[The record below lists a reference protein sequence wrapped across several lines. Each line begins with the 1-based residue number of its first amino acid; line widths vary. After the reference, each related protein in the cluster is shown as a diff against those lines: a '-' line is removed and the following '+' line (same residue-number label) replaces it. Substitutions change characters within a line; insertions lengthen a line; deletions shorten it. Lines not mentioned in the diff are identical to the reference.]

1 MNVRSSR
8 RAGRTDPLHPTNLL
22 FHVGNLGPRARIGL
36 CHLPLTAVLAV
47 LVVSAPAVWPTFLD
61 RDLVRLGLAGYLL
74 LILACWF
81 VPWER
86 LPQGASLIIPV
97 GDLVAIGLLHHG
109 ATDALRGLAVLAV
122 FPVIWLSVSGR
133 FPWTAAIISFMG
145 PLLIVAASTP
155 LSSGATAV
163 QVASTLLLPLML
175 LAVSLAIRSVAGNV
189 AMQQWQLERKD
200 KELRALLHASNER
213 ERLLSTVLDTV
224 DVGIMAVDAAGDTI
238 LTNDWLSRVTRPDA
252 PQLATEQGEQ
262 ALVLMGQDRRTILPP
277 DKQPVRRAIDGEEFG
292 DYVVWTDKGTGQ
304 RALSTAARSMRT
316 KDGDFGGAVIAFSD
330 VTSLYEAV
338 SAKDDLVA
346 NVSHD
351 LRAPLTSILGNLEL
365 VLEELDID
373 AEAPLGSVA
382 QYLHYSHQNAERLLE
397 LISDLLLSAAA
408 ATTIHPRRTDLAG
421 LINSC
426 VGAVRPQAQA
436 ARISIVTDFPS
447 PLWAHADPL
456 RITQVMENLISN
468 AIKYS
473 PDGGEVLV
481 TAESD
486 GRKTILEVHDSGLGM
501 SPQDASRAF
510 DKFFRSDSVRATTI
524 PGTGLGLS
532 IAKTIVDGHGGTI
545 QCTSS
550 PGEGTIMNVRLP
562 VEPVAATEHTAQSP
576 H

>member
-22 FHVGNLGPRARIGL
+22 FHVASLGPRARVGL

-47 LVVSAPAVWPTFLD
+47 LVVSAPAVWPTLLD
-61 RDLVRLGLAGYLL
+61 RDLVRLGLAGYVLL
-74 LILACWF
+74 VLACWF

-86 LPQGASLIIPV
+86 LPQSAPLIIPA
-97 GDLVAIGLLHHG
+97 GDLVTIGLLHHG
-109 ATDALRGLAVLAV
+109 AADVLRGLVVLAV

-133 FPWTAAIISFMG
+133 FPWTAAIISFVG
-145 PLLIVAASTP
+145 PLLIVVAGTP
-155 LSSGATAV
+155 LSSGAMAD
-163 QVASTLLLPLML
+163 QGASTLLLPLML
-175 LAVSLAIRSVAGNV
+175 LAVSLAIRSVAGNTAV
-189 AMQQWQLERKD
+189 QHRQLERKD
-200 KELRALLHASNER
+200 KELRALLRASNER

-224 DVGIMAVDAAGDTI
+224 NVGIMVVDTAGDTI
-238 LTNDWLSRVTRPDA
+238 LTNDWLNQVTRPEA
-252 PQLATEQGEQ
+252 PQLATEQSGG
-262 ALVLMGQDRRTILPP
+262 ALMLIGQDRKTVLPP
-277 DKQPVRRAIDGEEFG
+277 GKQPVRRAINGEEFG
-292 DYVVWTDKGTGQ
+292 DYMVWTDKGTGQ

-316 KDGDFGGAVIAFSD
+316 KEGEFGGAVIAFSD

-338 SAKDDLVA
+338 WAKDDLVA

-365 VLEELDID
+365 VLEELDIN

-397 LISDLLLSAAA
+397 LISDLLLSTAA
-408 ATTIHPRRTDLAG
+408 ATTIHPRQTDLAG

-426 VGAVRPQAQA
+426 VGAVLPQAQA
-436 ARISIVTDFPS
+436 AKISIVADVPS

-481 TAESD
+481 TAAPD
-486 GRKTILEVHDSGLGM
+486 GRGTILEVHDAGLGM

-545 QCTSS
+545 QCTSC
-550 PGEGTIMNVRLP
+550 PGKGTTISVTLP
-562 VEPVAATEHTAQSP
+562 AEPVAVAVQ
-576 H
+576 